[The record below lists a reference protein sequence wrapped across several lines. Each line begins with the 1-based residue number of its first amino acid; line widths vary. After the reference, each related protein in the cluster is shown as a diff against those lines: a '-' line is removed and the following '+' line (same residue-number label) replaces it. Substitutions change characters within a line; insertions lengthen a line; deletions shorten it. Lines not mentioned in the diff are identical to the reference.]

1 MPERRSQKIDSIEA
15 LQKVVP
21 LIVKAVND
29 DEAFGLRAAANPLL
43 AAEEMGYQIAPEI
56 QVTAERRVRFSQENA
71 ARLGELEKQVYKL
84 AGERFNIDSAQ
95 DLDRVLFEKLK
106 LPRPRPPSDE
116 PSDIPQ
122 QTPPATYASAA
133 GVAPRETRRRVA
145 PAKPAKAPPRPVGLT
160 QAPDP
165 LEELRGAHPV
175 MQPLL
180 EYRQIDRSAPRLAP
194 RELYD
199 RIRRGEVK
207 MPITRIQARLKR
219 SRTPK

>member
-43 AAEEMGYQIAPEI
+43 AAEEMGYQIAPAI
-56 QVTAERRVRFSQENA
+56 RQTAERRVRFSQEDTD
-71 ARLGELEKQVYKL
+71 RLAELEEQVHKL
-84 AGERFNIDSAQ
+84 AGEPF
-95 DLDRVLFEKLK
+95 DLDSPKELDRILFEKLK
-106 LPRPRPPSDE
+106 LPRPKPPSE
-116 PSDIPQ
+116 PPDTPQ
-122 QTPPATYASAA
+122 KQTPPVTSRKSASA
-133 GVAPRETRRRVA
+133 
-145 PAKPAKAPPRPVGLT
+145 PPQPGGLS

-165 LEELRGAHPV
+165 LEELRDAHPI
-175 MQPLL
+175 MPPLL
-180 EYRQIDRSAPRLAP
+180 EYRRIERSAPRLAP
-194 RELYD
+194 RELYE

-207 MPITRIQARLKR
+207 MPITRIKARLKR

>member
-1 MPERRSQKIDSIEA
+1 MPERQSQKIDSIEA

-29 DEAFGLRAAANPLL
+29 DQAFGLRAAANPLL

-56 QVTAERRVRFSQENA
+56 RQTAERRVRFSQENTV
-71 ARLGELEKQVYKL
+71 RLGELEAQVFKL
-84 AGERFNIDSAQ
+84 AGESFDIDSPQ
-95 DLDRVLFEKLK
+95 ELDHILFEKLK
-106 LPRPRPPSDE
+106 LPRPRPPTE
-116 PSDIPQ
+116 PPG
-122 QTPPATYASAA
+122 TPPTTYAPAFSA
-133 GVAPRETRRRVA
+133 RT
-145 PAKPAKAPPRPVGLT
+145 PARSASTPPRPIDST

-165 LEELRGAHPV
+165 LEELRDAHPI
-175 MQPLL
+175 MPPLL
-180 EYRQIDRSAPRLAP
+180 EYRRIERSAPRLAP
-194 RELYD
+194 REFYE

>member
-71 ARLGELEKQVYKL
+71 ARLGELEEQVYKL
-84 AGERFNIDSAQ
+84 AGERFDIDSSQ

-116 PSDIPQ
+116 PSDTPQ
-122 QTPPATYASAA
+122 QTPPARYRKSAS
-133 GVAPRETRRRVA
+133 
-145 PAKPAKAPPRPVGLT
+145 APPRPVGLT

-175 MQPLL
+175 MEPLL

>member
-56 QVTAERRVRFSQENA
+56 QQTAERRVRFTQEDA
-71 ARLGELEKQVYKL
+71 GRLAELEEQVHKL
-84 AGERFNIDSAQ
+84 AGEPF
-95 DLDRVLFEKLK
+95 DLDSPHELDRILFEKLK
-106 LPRPRPPSDE
+106 LPRPKPPSE
-116 PSDIPQ
+116 PPDTPQ
-122 QTPPATYASAA
+122 QTPPAARARSSAPKAKGKSASA
-133 GVAPRETRRRVA
+133 
-145 PAKPAKAPPRPVGLT
+145 PPQPGGLS

-165 LEELRGAHPV
+165 LEELRDAHPI
-175 MQPLL
+175 MPPLL
-180 EYRQIDRSAPRLAP
+180 EYRRIERSAPRLAP
-194 RELYD
+194 RELYE

-207 MPITRIQARLKR
+207 MPITRIKARLKR

>member
-56 QVTAERRVRFSQENA
+56 RQTAERRVRFSQEDTD
-71 ARLGELEKQVYKL
+71 RLAELEEQVHKL
-84 AGERFNIDSAQ
+84 AGEPF
-95 DLDRVLFEKLK
+95 DLDSPKELDRILFEKLK
-106 LPRPRPPSDE
+106 LPRPKPPSE
-116 PSDIPQ
+116 PPDTPQQ
-122 QTPPATYASAA
+122 QTPPVTSRKSASA
-133 GVAPRETRRRVA
+133 
-145 PAKPAKAPPRPVGLT
+145 PPQPGGLS

-165 LEELRGAHPV
+165 LEELRDAHPI
-175 MQPLL
+175 MPPLL
-180 EYRQIDRSAPRLAP
+180 EYRRIERSAPRLAP
-194 RELYD
+194 RELYE

-207 MPITRIQARLKR
+207 MPITRIKARLKR